1 VNLNPL
7 PIEPLWAS
15 DTTQTE
21 TIFFI
26 DEGENDPAA
35 LLLFPADAVLAV
47 TSADERLTF
56 EAGRDY
62 AVDARAGR
70 IVRPR
75 GSSIPVT
82 RREDLTAVMNGPDDG
97 LQRRQTAVTYVHQP
111 GLWRAYESRVPGGS
125 LPRTTARLRN
135 RESIA
140 ICLTGDSISEGY
152 NASGFM
158 GMAPR
163 QPPFGPLVASALERG
178 GQSPIAFHNF
188 AVAGW
193 TADNGIHDVERI
205 AVPRPDRVIVAYGM
219 NDAGYAEP
227 EHYIANIET
236 IIAGVRGARPSAE
249 FILVS
254 PMLPN
259 PEWDYAVPSRF
270 PAYRNALARLCGSGT
285 ALADL
290 TTLWANILR
299 RKSWFDLAG
308 NGFNH
313 PNDFGHR
320 LYARVILTTLTRP
333 GSF

>member
-1 VNLNPL
+1 MNLNPL

-15 DTTQTE
+15 DTTEKE

-26 DEGENDPAA
+26 DEGERDPAA
-35 LLLFPADAVLAV
+35 LLLFPADSVLAV
-47 TSADERLTF
+47 TSADERVTF
-56 EAGRDY
+56 EEGRDY
-62 AVDARAGR
+62 LVEAKAGR

-75 GSSIPVT
+75 GSRIPVT
-82 RREDLTAVMNGPDDG
+82 RREDLAAVMNEPDDALHG
-97 LQRRQTAVTYVHQP
+97 RQTAVTYVHQP
-111 GLWRAYESRVPGGS
+111 GLWRAYQLRGPGGS
-125 LPRTTARLRN
+125 LPRTAARLRN
-135 RESIA
+135 REPIA

-158 GMAPR
+158 GVAPR
-163 QPPFGPLVASALERG
+163 QPSFGPLVASALERG
-178 GQSPIAFHNF
+178 GESPIAFHNF

-205 AVPRPDRVIVAYGM
+205 AVPRPDVVIVAYGM

-227 EHYIANIET
+227 EHYIANIEA
-236 IIAGVRGARPSAE
+236 IIAGVRASRPSAE

-259 PEWDYAVPSRF
+259 PEWDYPVMSRF
-270 PAYRNALARLCGSGT
+270 PAYRDALARLSGSGT
-285 ALADL
+285 ALADM
-290 TTLWANILR
+290 TTVWTNILR

-320 LYARVILTTLTRP
+320 LYARVILASVTVPRV
-333 GSF
+333 